1 MEDTQTKGSASS
13 ERAVS
18 SERARQLITGEL
30 ASLLESGGAR
40 AELVSLAQAILP
52 SDADAAMNL
61 SMLADAA
68 WLAAADERA
77 QPELDGALRIELL
90 GRAASLATLL
100 RIHVEL
106 QGCERV
112 GAERAL
118 NLAEELAH
126 NDLAGRDPDAPLP
139 PGPRAG
145 SSRQSSGW
153 RTHVRSLSSWLQS
166 G

>member
-1 MEDTQTKGSASS
+1 MLQDTSQTPARIIRRMHLLIPFASA
-13 ERAVS
+13 
-18 SERARQLITGEL
+18 L
-30 ASLLESGGAR
+30 
-40 AELVSLAQAILP
+40 
-52 SDADAAMNL
+52 SDAAGEVMRDISL
-61 SMLADAA
+61 
-68 WLAAADERA
+68 
-77 QPELDGALRIELL
+77 PT
-90 GRAASLATLL
+90 LATLL

-139 PGPRAG
+139 PGPRTG

>member
-1 MEDTQTKGSASS
+1 MRSRIVLLSLALAVTSGLAASDPSPLPGPAFPVPATPSALKADCDRHLATAR
-13 ERAVS
+13 RAVS
-18 SERARQLITGEL
+18 RIERR
-30 ASLLESGGAR
+30 
-40 AELVSLAQAILP
+40 P
-52 SDADAAMNL
+52 
-61 SMLADAA
+61 ADAA